1 MSSIVHFQIP
11 ADDIQRARTFYSQL
25 FGWKIEKVQ
34 GMEYYG
40 IDTFGLM
47 GGMMKRMQ
55 PDRQIISYI
64 GVPSIDESTV
74 KVEKLGGKVIEP
86 KTAISGMG
94 YYAVC
99 MDTENN
105 VFGLLEYNYSAK

>member
-11 ADDIQRARTFYSQL
+11 VDDVQRASAFYSKL

-40 IDTFGLM
+40 IDTYGLM
-47 GGMMKRMQ
+47 GGMLKRMQ
-55 PDRQIISYI
+55 PSRQITDYF
-64 GVPSIDESTV
+64 GVPSIDESIS
-74 KVEKLGGKVIEP
+74 KVERLGGKVVEP
-86 KTAISGMG
+86 KTAIPGMG

-105 VFGLLEYNYSAK
+105 VFGLLEYDHTAK